1 VSPQSLVRLGRD
13 ASEAALKHAA
23 LSDVAILH
31 FASHAVVDPAGLRG
45 TALLLAPGGGD
56 DGVVRPEELSALS
69 LDADLVVL
77 SACATAVSGGHAG
90 DEGLRGLVAPLIEAG
105 ARGVAATLWAVDDE
119 AQRVL
124 MRRLYQRLARGE
136 TTAAAIRGA
145 KLDAMREGASPRD
158 WAALVLWGDPGT
170 RPLAAARRIGASGR
184 PGSTLQR

>member
-1 VSPQSLVRLGRD
+1 M
-13 ASEAALKHAA
+13 
-23 LSDVAILH
+23 
-31 FASHAVVDPAGLRG
+31 
-45 TALLLAPGGGD
+45 
-56 DGVVRPEELSALS
+56 
-69 LDADLVVL
+69 
-77 SACATAVSGGHAG
+77 SGGHAG

-158 WAALVLWGDPGT
+158 WAALVLWGDPVA
-170 RPLAAARRIGASGR
+170 RPLAAPRRIGASAR
-184 PGSTLQR
+184 PGSTRQR